1 MVKQLTLL
9 FSFFLATTAISQGNN
24 PYFSVTPAKFNAED
38 AEIGVYKN
46 AGNNALILVSSKE
59 WGIVKRVNGNDQHF
73 FNYFTVDSKSN
84 KVGKFQRKSNSK
96 FNEGPLSFTPDGKRV
111 FFTRNS
117 KEVNKNSISRKRELM
132 LYTAKVSATGK
143 WSNITPCNINNK
155 AYSVGHPAVSK
166 DGDYLVFASEAPG
179 GQGGTDLYVAPLD
192 ANGTIGEPTNLGPKV
207 NTTGNEFFPWFSPEG
222 QLFFS
227 SNGLKGLGGYDL
239 FVTEL
244 KNGKDVFN
252 PMNLE
257 APINSL
263 SDDIAIVYH
272 EDMKGYMSSNR
283 EKNND
288 NIYSFTQLRPI
299 VFKVIM
305 SGTVT
310 DLNTNDTLREATL
323 NIKNQSGEI
332 VATLTTDAK
341 GGYNV
346 NLEPDQTYSVEVQ
359 KENHK
364 NEQFNLNTDF
374 NTPKVK
380 QNVALE
386 NRPNVTYTGIVTDTK
401 TKNALQGVKVTLKDL
416 NSGKEI
422 LITNSDVNGSFTK
435 AFQDLKYGETQ
446 KFEIKL
452 EKKDYATKLI
462 DFSYSPT
469 KTGSVSINDLIDLSI
484 GKVEVGVDLS
494 KLMQLGDIYFD
505 YGKFDIR
512 EDAAIQLDKIVSIM
526 NEYPSMIIELGSHTD
541 CRGAK
546 DANKKLS
553 DNRAK
558 ASADYIRS
566 RITTPTRISGIGYGE
581 AKLKVNCPCE
591 GKVVSPCP
599 EEEHAKNRRTEFI
612 VKKVK

>member
-9 FSFFLATTAISQGNN
+9 FSFFLTTIAFSQGNN
-24 PYFSVTPAKFNAED
+24 PYFAVNPAKFNADD

-73 FNYFTVDSKSN
+73 FNYFTVDAKTN

-96 FNEGPLSFTPDGKRV
+96 FNEGPLCFTPDGKRV

-117 KEVNKNSISRKRELM
+117 KMKNAATQKRELM
-132 LYTAKVSATGK
+132 LFTAEVSAKGK
-143 WSNITPCNINNK
+143 WSNITPCSINNK

-166 DGDYLVFASEAPG
+166 DGDYIVFASEAPG
-179 GQGGTDLYVAPLD
+179 GQGGTDLYVATLD
-192 ANGTIGEPTNLGPKV
+192 ANGTIGEPINLGPKV

-305 SGTVT
+305 TGTVT

-323 NIKNQSGEI
+323 NIKNEKGDI
-332 VATLTTDAK
+332 VATLVTDAK

-346 NLEPDQTYSVEVQ
+346 NLEPDQTYTVEVQ

-386 NRPNVTYTGIVTDTK
+386 NRPNVTYNGIVTDTK
-401 TKNALQGVKVTLKDL
+401 TKNALEGVKVTIKDL
-416 NSGKEI
+416 SSGKEI

-435 AFQDLKYGETQ
+435 AFQDLKYGATQ

-462 DFSYSPT
+462 DFSYTPT
-469 KTGSVSINDLIDLSI
+469 QTGSVSINDLIDLSI

-505 YGKFDIR
+505 YGKFEIR
-512 EDAAIQLDKIVSIM
+512 EDAAVQLDKIVSIM

-558 ASADYIRS
+558 ASADYIRT

>member
-1 MVKQLTLL
+1 MVKKLTLL
-9 FSFFLATTAISQGNN
+9 FSLSFVALAFSQGNN
-24 PYFSVTPAKFNAED
+24 PYFSLTPSKFNTAD
-38 AEIGVYKN
+38 AEIGLYKN

-73 FNYFTVDSKSN
+73 FNYFTVDAKSN

-117 KEVNKNSISRKRELM
+117 KKKNAATQKRELM
-132 LYTAKVSATGK
+132 LFTAEVSANGK
-143 WSNITPCNINNK
+143 WSNISPCNINNK

-166 DGDYLVFASEAPG
+166 DGDYIVFASEAPG
-179 GQGGTDLYVAPLD
+179 GQGGTDLYVASLD
-192 ANGTIGEPTNLGPKV
+192 ASGTIGEPLNLGTKV

-222 QLFFS
+222 QLFFA
-227 SNGLKGLGGYDL
+227 SNGLKGQGGYDL

-244 KNGKDVFN
+244 RNGKDVYN

-257 APINSL
+257 EPINSS

-272 EDMKGYMSSNR
+272 EDMKGYVSSNR

-288 NIYSFTQLRPI
+288 NMFSFTQLRPI

-305 SGTVT
+305 TGTVT

-323 NIKNQSGEI
+323 NIKNKSGDI
-332 VATLTTDAK
+332 VATLVTDAK

-346 NLEPDQTYSVEVQ
+346 NLEPDQTYTVEVQ

-386 NRPNVTYTGIVTDTK
+386 NRPNVTYIGIVTDTK
-401 TKNALQGVKVTLKDL
+401 TNNKLQGVKVTVKDL
-416 NSGKEI
+416 SSGKEI

-435 AFQDLKYGETQ
+435 AFQDLKYGKEQ
-446 KFEIKL
+446 RFEIKL

-462 DFSYSPT
+462 DFNYTPT
-469 KTGSVSINDLIDLSI
+469 QTGSVNIHELIDLSI

-512 EDAAIQLDKIVSIM
+512 QDAAVQLDKIVSIM

-558 ASADYIRS
+558 SSADYIRS
-566 RITTPTRISGIGYGE
+566 RITTPTRISGVGYGE
-581 AKLKVNCPCE
+581 AKLKVDCPCE
-591 GKVVSPCP
+591 GKVVSTCP

>member
-9 FSFFLATTAISQGNN
+9 FSFFLTTIAFSQGNN
-24 PYFSVTPAKFNAED
+24 PYFAVNPAKFNADD

-73 FNYFTVDSKSN
+73 FNYFTVDAKTN

-96 FNEGPLSFTPDGKRV
+96 FNEGPLCFTPDGKRV

-117 KEVNKNSISRKRELM
+117 KMKNAATQKRELM
-132 LYTAKVSATGK
+132 LFTAEVSAKGK
-143 WSNITPCNINNK
+143 WSNITPCSINNK

-166 DGDYLVFASEAPG
+166 DGDYIVFASEAPG
-179 GQGGTDLYVAPLD
+179 GQGGTDLYVATLD
-192 ANGTIGEPTNLGPKV
+192 ANGTIGEPINLGPKV

-305 SGTVT
+305 TGTVT

-323 NIKNQSGEI
+323 NIKNEKGDI
-332 VATLTTDAK
+332 VATLVTDAK

-346 NLEPDQTYSVEVQ
+346 NLEPDQTYTVEVQ

-386 NRPNVTYTGIVTDTK
+386 NRPNVTYNGIITDTK
-401 TKNALQGVKVTLKDL
+401 TKNALEGVKVTIKDL
-416 NSGKEI
+416 SSGKEI

-435 AFQDLKYGETQ
+435 AFQDLKYGATQ

-462 DFSYSPT
+462 DFSYTPT
-469 KTGSVSINDLIDLSI
+469 QTGSVSINDLIDLSI

-505 YGKFDIR
+505 YGKFEIR
-512 EDAAIQLDKIVSIM
+512 EDAAVQLDKIVSIM

>member
-1 MVKQLTLL
+1 MVKQVTLL
-9 FSFFLATTAISQGNN
+9 FSFFLASIAFSQGNN
-24 PYFSVTPAKFNAED
+24 PYFALTPAKFNADD

-73 FNYFTVDSKSN
+73 FNYFTVDAKSN
-84 KVGKFQRKSNSK
+84 KVSKFQRKSNSK
-96 FNEGPLSFTPDGKRV
+96 FNEGPLCFTPDGKRV

-117 KEVNKNSISRKRELM
+117 KKKNAATQKRELM
-132 LYTAKVSATGK
+132 LFTAEVSSKGK
-143 WSNITPCNINNK
+143 WSNITPCNINSK
-155 AYSVGHPAVSK
+155 LYSVGHPAVSK
-166 DGDYLVFASEAPG
+166 DGDYIVFASEAPG
-179 GQGGTDLYVAPLD
+179 GQGGTDLYVASLD
-192 ANGTIGEPTNLGPKV
+192 ANGTVGEPINLGPKV

-305 SGTVT
+305 TGTVT

-323 NIKNQSGEI
+323 NIKNKSGEI
-332 VATLTTDAK
+332 VATLVTDAK

-346 NLEPDQTYSVEVQ
+346 NLEPDQTYTVEVQ

-386 NRPNVTYTGIVTDTK
+386 NRPNVTYIGIVTDTK
-401 TKNALQGVKVTLKDL
+401 TNNKLQGVKVTVKDL
-416 NSGKEI
+416 SSGKEI

-435 AFQDLKYGETQ
+435 AFEDLKYGKEQ
-446 KFEIKL
+446 RFEIKL

-462 DFSYSPT
+462 DFNYTPT
-469 KTGSVSINDLIDLSI
+469 KTGSVNIHELIDLSI

-512 EDAAIQLDKIVSIM
+512 QDAAVQLDKIISIM
-526 NEYPSMIIELGSHTD
+526 NEYPNMIIELGSHTD

-581 AKLKVNCPCE
+581 AKLKVDCPCE

>member
-9 FSFFLATTAISQGNN
+9 FSCFLTTIAISQGSN
-24 PYFSVTPAKFNAED
+24 PYFDVTPAKFNSDD

-46 AGNNALILVSSKE
+46 PGNNTLILVSSKE
-59 WGIVKRVNGNDQHF
+59 WGIVKRVNKDEQHF
-73 FNYFTVDSKSN
+73 FNYFTVDVKSN
-84 KVGKFQRKSNSK
+84 KVSKFQWKSNSK

-117 KEVNKNSISRKRELM
+117 KKKNPISNKRELM
-132 LYTAKVSATGK
+132 LYTAEVNSKGK
-143 WSNITPCNINNK
+143 WTNIIPCNVNNK
-155 AYSVGHPAVSK
+155 AYSVGHPAISK
-166 DGDYLVFASEAPG
+166 EGDYIVFASEAPG
-179 GQGGTDLYVAPLD
+179 GQGGTDLWVAPLD
-192 ANGTIGEPTNLGPKV
+192 VNGTIGEPYNLGPKV
-207 NTTGNEFFPWFSPEG
+207 NTSGNEFFPWFSPEG

-227 SNGLKGLGGYDL
+227 SNGLKGMGGYDL
-239 FVTEL
+239 FVTEM
-244 KNGKDVFN
+244 KNGKDVFS

-257 APINSL
+257 LPINSS

-272 EDMKGYMSSNR
+272 QDMKGYVSSNR

-288 NIYSFTQLRPI
+288 NIYNFTQLRPI

-332 VATLTTDAK
+332 VATLITDEK

-346 NLEPDQTYSVEVQ
+346 NLEPDQSYTVEVQ
-359 KENHK
+359 KVDHK

-386 NRPNVTYTGIVTDTK
+386 NRPNITYIGVITDSK
-401 TKNALQGVKVTLKDL
+401 TKNTLQGVKVTLKDL
-416 NSGKEI
+416 KSGKEI

-435 AFQDLKYGETQ
+435 AFQDLKYGESQ

-452 EKKDYATKLI
+452 EKKDYATKII

-469 KTGSVSINDLIDLSI
+469 QTGTVNIHDLIDLSI

-494 KLMQLGDIYFD
+494 KLMLLGDIYFD

-526 NEYPSMIIELGSHTD
+526 TEYPNMIIELGSHTD
-541 CRGAK
+541 CRGTK

-558 ASADYIRS
+558 ASAEYIRT
-566 RITTPTRISGIGYGE
+566 RIPNPNRISGIGFGE
-581 AKLKVNCPCE
+581 SKLKINCPCE
-591 GKVVSPCP
+591 GTVVSNCP

>member
-1 MVKQLTLL
+1 MVKKLTLL
-9 FSFFLATTAISQGNN
+9 FSLSFVALAFSQGNN
-24 PYFSVTPAKFNAED
+24 PYFSLTPSKFNTAD
-38 AEIGVYKN
+38 AEIGLYKN

-73 FNYFTVDSKSN
+73 FNYFTVDAKSN

-117 KEVNKNSISRKRELM
+117 KKKNAATQKRELM
-132 LYTAKVSATGK
+132 LFTAEVSSKGK
-143 WSNITPCNINNK
+143 WSNISPCKINNPS
-155 AYSVGHPAVSK
+155 YSIGHPAVSK
-166 DGDYLVFASEAPG
+166 DGDYIVFASEAPG
-179 GQGGTDLYVAPLD
+179 GQGGTDLYVASLD
-192 ANGTIGEPTNLGPKV
+192 ASGAIGEPLNLGTKV

-222 QLFFS
+222 QLFFA
-227 SNGLKGLGGYDL
+227 SNGLKGQGGYDL

-244 KNGKDVFN
+244 RNGKDVYN

-257 APINSL
+257 EPINSA

-272 EDMKGYMSSNR
+272 EDMKGYVSSNR

-288 NIYSFTQLRPI
+288 NMFSFTQLRPI

-305 SGTVT
+305 TGTVT

-323 NIKNQSGEI
+323 NIKNKSGDI
-332 VATLTTDAK
+332 VATLVTDAK

-346 NLEPDQTYSVEVQ
+346 NLEPDQTYTVEVQ

-386 NRPNVTYTGIVTDTK
+386 NRPNVTYIGIVTDTK
-401 TKNALQGVKVTLKDL
+401 TNNKLQGVKVTVKDL
-416 NSGKEI
+416 SSGKEI

-435 AFQDLKYGETQ
+435 AFEDLKYGKEQ
-446 KFEIKL
+446 RFEIKL

-462 DFSYSPT
+462 DFNYTPT
-469 KTGSVSINDLIDLSI
+469 KTGSVNIHELIDLSI

-512 EDAAIQLDKIVSIM
+512 QDAAVQLDKIVSIM

-581 AKLKVNCPCE
+581 AKLKVDCPCE
-591 GKVVSPCP
+591 GKVVSTCP

>member
-1 MVKQLTLL
+1 MVKQLTLI
-9 FSFFLATTAISQGNN
+9 FSFFLTTIAFSQGNN
-24 PYFSVTPAKFNAED
+24 PYFAVNPAKFNADD

-46 AGNNALILVSSKE
+46 PGNNALILVSSKE

-73 FNYFTVDSKSN
+73 FNYFTVDAKSN

-96 FNEGPLSFTPDGKRV
+96 FNEGPLCFTPDGKRV

-117 KEVNKNSISRKRELM
+117 KKKNLATKKRELM
-132 LYTAKVSATGK
+132 LFTAEVSTKGK

-155 AYSVGHPAVSK
+155 MYSVGHPAISK
-166 DGDYLVFASEAPG
+166 EGDYIVFASEAPG
-179 GQGGTDLYVAPLD
+179 GQGGTDLYVATLD
-192 ANGTIGEPTNLGPKV
+192 ANGTIGEPINLGAKV

-257 APINSL
+257 TPINSAA
-263 SDDIAIVYH
+263 DDIAIVYH
-272 EDMKGYMSSNR
+272 EDVKGYMSSNR

-288 NIYSFTQLRPI
+288 NIYSFSQLRPI

-323 NIKNQSGEI
+323 NIKNQKGDI
-332 VATLTTDAK
+332 VATLVTDAK

-346 NLEPDQTYSVEVQ
+346 NLEPDQTYTVEVQ

-386 NRPNVTYTGIVTDTK
+386 NRPNVTYNGIVTDTK
-401 TKNALQGVKVTLKDL
+401 TKNTLQGVKVTIKDL
-416 NSGKEI
+416 SSGKEI

-435 AFQDLKYGETQ
+435 AFQDLKYGATQ

-462 DFSYSPT
+462 DFSYTPT
-469 KTGSVSINDLIDLSI
+469 QTGTVSINDLIDLSI

-505 YGKFDIR
+505 YGKFEIR
-512 EDAAIQLDKIVSIM
+512 EDAAVQLDKIVSIM

>member
-9 FSFFLATTAISQGNN
+9 FSFFLATLSFSQGNN
-24 PYFSVTPAKFNAED
+24 PYFSLTPVKFNADD

-46 AGNNALILVSSKE
+46 AGNNTLILVSSKE
-59 WGIVKRVNGNDQHF
+59 WGIVKRVNGNNQHF
-73 FNYFTVDSKSN
+73 FNYFTVDAKSN
-84 KVGKFQRKSNSK
+84 KVSRFQRKSNSK
-96 FNEGPLSFTPDGKRV
+96 FNEGPLCLTPDGKRV

-117 KEVNKNSISRKRELM
+117 KKTNPVTGKKELM
-132 LYTAKVSATGK
+132 LFTALVSAKGK

-155 AYSVGHPAVSK
+155 SYSVGHPAVSK
-166 DGDYLVFASEAPG
+166 GGDYIVFASEAPG
-179 GQGGTDLYVAPLD
+179 GQGGTDLYVASLD
-192 ANGTIGEPTNLGPKV
+192 ANGTIGEPINLGPKI
-207 NTTGNEFFPWFSPEG
+207 NTSGNEFFPWFSPEG

-283 EKNND
+283 ENNND
-288 NIYSFTQLRPI
+288 NIYSFSQLRPI

-323 NIKNQSGEI
+323 NIKNQKGDI
-332 VATLTTDAK
+332 VATLITDAN

-386 NRPNVTYTGIVTDTK
+386 NRPNVTYNGIVTDTK
-401 TKNALQGVKVTLKDL
+401 TKNTLQGVKVTIKDL
-416 NSGKEI
+416 STGKEI

-435 AFQDLKYGETQ
+435 AFQDLKYGATQ

-462 DFSYSPT
+462 DFSYTPT
-469 KTGSVSINDLIDLSI
+469 QTDTVSINDLIDLSI

-505 YGKFDIR
+505 YGKFEIR
-512 EDAAIQLDKIVSIM
+512 EDAALQLDKIVSIM

-541 CRGAK
+541 CRGTK

-581 AKLKVNCPCE
+581 AKLKINCPCE

>member
-1 MVKQLTLL
+1 MVKQVTLL
-9 FSFFLATTAISQGNN
+9 FSFFLASIAFSQGNN
-24 PYFSVTPAKFNAED
+24 PYFALTPAKFNADD

-73 FNYFTVDSKSN
+73 FNYFTVDAKSN
-84 KVGKFQRKSNSK
+84 KVSKFQRKSNSK
-96 FNEGPLSFTPDGKRV
+96 FNEGPLCFTPDGKRV

-117 KEVNKNSISRKRELM
+117 KKKNSTTQKRELM
-132 LYTAKVSATGK
+132 LFTAEVSTKGK

-166 DGDYLVFASEAPG
+166 DGDYIVFASEAPG
-179 GQGGTDLYVAPLD
+179 GQGGTDLYVASLD
-192 ANGTIGEPTNLGPKV
+192 ANGTVEEPINLGPKV

-252 PMNLE
+252 PMNLD

-305 SGTVT
+305 TGTVT

-323 NIKNQSGEI
+323 NIKNKSGEI
-332 VATLTTDAK
+332 VATLVTDAK

-346 NLEPDQTYSVEVQ
+346 NLEPDQTYTVEVQ

-386 NRPNVTYTGIVTDTK
+386 NRPNVTYLGIVTDTK
-401 TKNALQGVKVTLKDL
+401 TNNKLQGVKVTVKDL
-416 NSGKEI
+416 SSGKEI

-435 AFQDLKYGETQ
+435 AFEDLKYGKEQ
-446 KFEIKL
+446 RFEIKL

-462 DFSYSPT
+462 DFSYTPT
-469 KTGSVSINDLIDLSI
+469 KTGSVNIHELIDLSI

-505 YGKFDIR
+505 YGKFEIR
-512 EDAAIQLDKIVSIM
+512 QDATVQLDKIVSIM
-526 NEYPSMIIELGSHTD
+526 NEYPNMIIELGSHTD

>member
-9 FSFFLATTAISQGNN
+9 FSFFLTTIAFSQGNN
-24 PYFSVTPAKFNAED
+24 PYFSLTSAKFNADD

-73 FNYFTVDSKSN
+73 FNYFSVDAKTN
-84 KVGKFQRKSNSK
+84 KVSKFQRKSNSK
-96 FNEGPLSFTPDGKRV
+96 FNEGPLCFTPDGKRV

-117 KEVNKNSISRKRELM
+117 KKKNLATQKRELM
-132 LYTAKVSATGK
+132 LFTAEVSSKGK
-143 WSNITPCNINNK
+143 WSNITPCNINNIM
-155 AYSVGHPAVSK
+155 YSVGHPAISK
-166 DGDYLVFASEAPG
+166 DGDYIVFASEAPG
-179 GQGGTDLYVAPLD
+179 GQGGTDLYVASLD
-192 ANGTIGEPTNLGPKV
+192 AKGTIGEPINLGPKV
-207 NTTGNEFFPWFSPEG
+207 NTTGNEFFPWFSPDG

-263 SDDIAIVYH
+263 SDDIAIVFH

-288 NIYSFTQLRPI
+288 NIYNFSQLRPI

-323 NIKNQSGEI
+323 NIKNQKGDI
-332 VATLTTDAK
+332 VATLITDAK

-346 NLEPDQTYSVEVQ
+346 NLEPDQSYTVEVQ

-386 NRPNVTYTGIVTDTK
+386 NRPNVTYNGIVTDTK
-401 TKNALQGVKVTLKDL
+401 TKNVLEGVKVTLKDL
-416 NSGKEI
+416 SSGKEI

-435 AFQDLKYGETQ
+435 AFQDLKYGATQ

-462 DFSYSPT
+462 DFSYTPT
-469 KTGSVSINDLIDLSI
+469 QTGTVSINDLIDLSI

-512 EDAAIQLDKIVSIM
+512 EDAAVQLDKIVSIM

>member
-9 FSFFLATTAISQGNN
+9 FSFFLTTIAFSQGNN
-24 PYFSVTPAKFNAED
+24 PYFAVNPAKFNADD

-73 FNYFTVDSKSN
+73 FNYFTVDAKSN

-96 FNEGPLSFTPDGKRV
+96 FNEGPLCFTPDGKRV

-117 KEVNKNSISRKRELM
+117 KKKNLATQKRELM
-132 LYTAKVSATGK
+132 LFTAEVSTNGK

-155 AYSVGHPAVSK
+155 MYSVGHPAVSK
-166 DGDYLVFASEAPG
+166 EGDYMVFASEAPG
-179 GQGGTDLYVAPLD
+179 GQGGTDLYVATLD
-192 ANGTIGEPTNLGPKV
+192 ANGTIGDPINLGPKV
-207 NTTGNEFFPWFSPEG
+207 NTSGNEFFPWFSPEG

-257 APINSL
+257 APINSAA
-263 SDDIAIVYH
+263 DDIAIVYH

-288 NIYSFTQLRPI
+288 NIYSFSQLRPI

-323 NIKNQSGEI
+323 NIKNQKGDI
-332 VATLTTDAK
+332 VATLVTDAK

-346 NLEPDQTYSVEVQ
+346 NLEPDQTYTVEVQ

-386 NRPNVTYTGIVTDTK
+386 NRPNVTYNGIVTDTK
-401 TKNALQGVKVTLKDL
+401 TKNTLQGVKVTIKDL
-416 NSGKEI
+416 SSGKEI

-435 AFQDLKYGETQ
+435 AFQDLKYGATQ

-462 DFSYSPT
+462 DFSYTPT
-469 KTGSVSINDLIDLSI
+469 QTGTVSINDLIDLSI

-505 YGKFDIR
+505 YGKFEIR
-512 EDAAIQLDKIVSIM
+512 EDAALQLDKIVSIM

>member
-1 MVKQLTLL
+1 MVKQLTLFCSL
-9 FSFFLATTAISQGNN
+9 SLAAFAFSQENS
-24 PYFSVTPAKFNAED
+24 PYFSLTPAAFNSEN

-46 AGNNALILVSSKE
+46 AGNNALILVTSKE
-59 WGIVKRVNGNDQHF
+59 WGIVKRVNGNEQHF
-73 FNYFTVDSKSN
+73 FNYFTVDAKSN
-84 KVGKFQRKSNSK
+84 KIGKFQRTSNSK

-117 KEVNKNSISRKRELM
+117 KKKSATTQKRELM
-132 LYTAKVSATGK
+132 LFTAAVSPEGK
-143 WSNITPCNINNK
+143 WSKVTPCNINNP
-155 AYSVGHPAVSK
+155 AYSVGHPTVSK
-166 DGDYLVFASEAPG
+166 DGEFIVFASEAPG
-179 GQGGTDLYVAPLD
+179 GQGGTDLYVAALD
-192 ANGTIGEPTNLGPKV
+192 AKGNIGEPLNLGPKV
-207 NTTGNEFFPWFSPEG
+207 NTSGNEFFPWFSPEG
-222 QLFFS
+222 QLFFA
-227 SNGLKGLGGYDL
+227 SNGLKGMGGYDL

-252 PMNLE
+252 PINLE
-257 APINSL
+257 APINSA

-272 EDMKGYMSSNR
+272 EDMKGFVSSNR

-288 NIYSFTQLRPI
+288 NMYNFTQLRPI

-305 SGTVT
+305 SGIVT
-310 DLNTNDTLREATL
+310 DLNTNDTLRQATL

-332 VATLTTDAK
+332 VATLTTDEK

-346 NLEPDQTYSVEVQ
+346 NLEPDQTYTVEVQ

-401 TKNALQGVKVTLKDL
+401 TKNTLQGVKVTLKDL
-416 NSGKEI
+416 SSGKEI

-435 AFQDLKYGETQ
+435 AFQDLKYGQTQ

-462 DFSYSPT
+462 DFSYAPT
-469 KTGSVSINDLIDLSI
+469 ITGSVSINDLIDLSI

-505 YGKFDIR
+505 YGKYEIR

-526 NEYPSMIIELGSHTD
+526 NEYPNMIIELGSHTD

-558 ASADYIRS
+558 ASADYIRT

>member
-1 MVKQLTLL
+1 MVKQLTLI
-9 FSFFLATTAISQGNN
+9 FSFFLATFAFSQGNN
-24 PYFSVTPAKFNAED
+24 PYFAVSPAKFNADD

-96 FNEGPLSFTPDGKRV
+96 FNEGPLCFTPDGKRV

-117 KEVNKNSISRKRELM
+117 KKKNLATQKRELM
-132 LYTAKVSATGK
+132 LFTAEVSSKGK
-143 WSNITPCNINNK
+143 WSNITPCNINNIM
-155 AYSVGHPAVSK
+155 YSVGHPAVSK
-166 DGDYLVFASEAPG
+166 DGDYMVFASEAPG
-179 GQGGTDLYVAPLD
+179 GQGGTDLYVASLD
-192 ANGTIGEPTNLGPKV
+192 AKGTIGEPINLGPKV

-305 SGTVT
+305 TGTVT

-323 NIKNQSGEI
+323 NIKNEKGDI
-332 VATLTTDAK
+332 VATLVTDAK

-346 NLEPDQTYSVEVQ
+346 NLEPDQTYTVEVQ

-386 NRPNVTYTGIVTDTK
+386 NRPNVTYNGIVTDTK
-401 TKNALQGVKVTLKDL
+401 TKNALEGVKVTIKDL
-416 NSGKEI
+416 SSGKEI

-435 AFQDLKYGETQ
+435 AFQDLKYGATQ

-462 DFSYSPT
+462 DFSYTPT
-469 KTGSVSINDLIDLSI
+469 QTGSVSINDLIDLSI

-505 YGKFDIR
+505 YGKFEIR
-512 EDAAIQLDKIVSIM
+512 EDAAVQLDKIVSIM

>member
-9 FSFFLATTAISQGNN
+9 FSFFLATIAFSQGNN
-24 PYFSVTPAKFNAED
+24 PYFDLTPAKFNADD

-59 WGIVKRVNGNDQHF
+59 WGMVKRVNGNDQHF
-73 FNYFTVDSKSN
+73 FNYFTVDAKSN

-96 FNEGPLSFTPDGKRV
+96 FNEGPLCFTPDGKRV

-117 KEVNKNSISRKRELM
+117 KKKNSVTQKRELM
-132 LYTAKVSATGK
+132 LFTAEVNAKGK
-143 WSNITPCNINNK
+143 WSNITPSNINNK
-155 AYSVGHPAVSK
+155 AYSVGHPTISK
-166 DGDYLVFASEAPG
+166 DGEYIVFASEAPG
-179 GQGGTDLYVAPLD
+179 GQGGTDLYVAALD
-192 ANGTIGEPTNLGPKV
+192 ANGSIGEPINLGPKV
-207 NTTGNEFFPWFSPEG
+207 NTSGNEFFPWFSPEG

-227 SNGLKGLGGYDL
+227 SNGLKGMGGYDL

-244 KNGKDVFN
+244 KNGKDVFS

-272 EDMKGYMSSNR
+272 EDMKGYVSSNR

-288 NIYSFTQLRPI
+288 NMYNFTQLRPI

-305 SGTVT
+305 TGTVT

-323 NIKNQSGEI
+323 NIKNEKGDI
-332 VATLTTDAK
+332 VATLITDAK

-346 NLEPDQTYSVEVQ
+346 NLEPDQSYTVEVQ

-386 NRPNVTYTGIVTDTK
+386 NRPNVTYNGIVTDTK
-401 TKNALQGVKVTLKDL
+401 TKNTLQGVKVTIKDL
-416 NSGKEI
+416 SSGKEI
-422 LITNSDVNGSFTK
+422 LITNSDVTGSFTK
-435 AFQDLKYGETQ
+435 AFQDLKYGATQ

-462 DFSYSPT
+462 DFSYTPMQ
-469 KTGSVSINDLIDLSI
+469 TGTIRINDLIDLSI

-505 YGKFDIR
+505 YGKFEIR
-512 EDAAIQLDKIVSIM
+512 EDAALQLEKIVSIM

-553 DNRAK
+553 DNRAN
-558 ASADYIRS
+558 ASADYIRT

>member
-9 FSFFLATTAISQGNN
+9 FSFFLTTIAFSQGNN
-24 PYFSVTPAKFNAED
+24 PYFAITPAKFNADD

-46 AGNNALILVSSKE
+46 AGNNSLILVSSKE

-73 FNYFTVDSKSN
+73 FNYFTVDAKTN

-96 FNEGPLSFTPDGKRV
+96 FNEGPLCFTPDGKRV

-117 KEVNKNSISRKRELM
+117 KKKNLATQKRELM
-132 LYTAKVSATGK
+132 LFTAEVSSKGK
-143 WSNITPCNINNK
+143 WSNITPCNINNIM
-155 AYSVGHPAVSK
+155 YSVGHPAVSK
-166 DGDYLVFASEAPG
+166 DGDYIVFASEAPG
-179 GQGGTDLYVAPLD
+179 GQGGTDLYVASLD
-192 ANGTIGEPTNLGPKV
+192 AKGTIGDPINLGPKV

-272 EDMKGYMSSNR
+272 EDMKGFMSSNR

-288 NIYSFTQLRPI
+288 NIYSFSQLRPI

-310 DLNTNDTLREATL
+310 DLNTNDTLRDATL
-323 NIKNQSGEI
+323 NIKNQKGDI
-332 VATLTTDAK
+332 VATLVTDAK

-346 NLEPDQTYSVEVQ
+346 NLEPDQTYTVEVQ

-386 NRPNVTYTGIVTDTK
+386 NRPNVTYNGIVTDTK
-401 TKNALQGVKVTLKDL
+401 TKNVLEGVKVTLKDL
-416 NSGKEI
+416 SSGKEI
-422 LITNSDVNGSFTK
+422 LITNSDVNGGFTK
-435 AFQDLKYGETQ
+435 AFQDLKYGATQ

-462 DFSYSPT
+462 DFSYTPT
-469 KTGSVSINDLIDLSI
+469 QTGTVSINDLIDLSI

-512 EDAAIQLDKIVSIM
+512 EDAAVQLDKIVSIM

>member
-73 FNYFTVDSKSN
+73 FNYFTVDDKSN

-117 KEVNKNSISRKRELM
+117 KKKNAASQKRELM
-132 LYTAKVSATGK
+132 LFTAEVSAKGK

-192 ANGTIGEPTNLGPKV
+192 ANGTIGEPLNLGPKV

-346 NLEPDQTYSVEVQ
+346 NLEPDQTYTVEVQ

-401 TKNALQGVKVTLKDL
+401 TKNTLQGVKVTLKDL

-422 LITNSDVNGSFTK
+422 LITNSDVNGNFTK

-581 AKLKVNCPCE
+581 AKLKVDCPCE
-591 GKVVSPCP
+591 GKVVSTCP

>member
-1 MVKQLTLL
+1 MVKQLTLI
-9 FSFFLATTAISQGNN
+9 FSFFLATFAFSQGNN
-24 PYFSVTPAKFNAED
+24 PYFAITPAKFNADD

-46 AGNNALILVSSKE
+46 AGNNSLLLVSSKE

-73 FNYFTVDSKSN
+73 FNYFTVDAKTN

-96 FNEGPLSFTPDGKRV
+96 FNEGPFCFTPDGKRV

-117 KEVNKNSISRKRELM
+117 KKKNLATQKRELM
-132 LYTAKVSATGK
+132 LFTAEVSSKGK
-143 WSNITPCNINNK
+143 WSNITPCNINNIM
-155 AYSVGHPAVSK
+155 YSVGHPAVSK
-166 DGDYLVFASEAPG
+166 DGDYIVFASEAPG
-179 GQGGTDLYVAPLD
+179 GQGGTDLYVASLD
-192 ANGTIGEPTNLGPKV
+192 ANGTIGEPINLGPKV

-305 SGTVT
+305 TGTVT

-323 NIKNQSGEI
+323 NIKNEKGDI
-332 VATLTTDAK
+332 VATLVTDAK

-346 NLEPDQTYSVEVQ
+346 NLEPDQTYTVEVQ

-386 NRPNVTYTGIVTDTK
+386 NRPNVTYNGIITDTK
-401 TKNALQGVKVTLKDL
+401 TKNSLEGVKVTIKDL
-416 NSGKEI
+416 SSGKEI

-435 AFQDLKYGETQ
+435 AFQDLKYGATQ

-462 DFSYSPT
+462 DFSYTPT
-469 KTGSVSINDLIDLSI
+469 QTGSVSINDLIDLSI

-505 YGKFDIR
+505 YGKFEIR
-512 EDAAIQLDKIVSIM
+512 EDAAVQLDKIVSIM

-581 AKLKVNCPCE
+581 AKLKVDCPCE

>member
-1 MVKQLTLL
+1 MVKQLTLI
-9 FSFFLATTAISQGNN
+9 FSFFLATFAFSQGNN
-24 PYFSVTPAKFNAED
+24 PYFAVSPAKFNADD

-73 FNYFTVDSKSN
+73 FNYFTVDAKTN

-96 FNEGPLSFTPDGKRV
+96 FNEGPLCFTPDGKRV

-117 KEVNKNSISRKRELM
+117 KKKNLATQKRELM
-132 LYTAKVSATGK
+132 LFTAEVSSKGK
-143 WSNITPCNINNK
+143 WSNITPCNINNIM
-155 AYSVGHPAVSK
+155 YSVGHPAVSK
-166 DGDYLVFASEAPG
+166 DGDYIVFASEAPG
-179 GQGGTDLYVAPLD
+179 GQGGTDLYVASLD
-192 ANGTIGEPTNLGPKV
+192 ANGSIGEPLNLGAKV

-305 SGTVT
+305 TGTVT

-323 NIKNQSGEI
+323 NIKNEKGDI
-332 VATLTTDAK
+332 VATLVTDAK

-346 NLEPDQTYSVEVQ
+346 NLEPDQTYTVEVQ

-386 NRPNVTYTGIVTDTK
+386 NRPNVTYNGIVTDTK
-401 TKNALQGVKVTLKDL
+401 TKNALEGVKVTIKDL
-416 NSGKEI
+416 SSGKEI

-435 AFQDLKYGETQ
+435 AFQDLKYGATQ

-462 DFSYSPT
+462 DFSYTPT
-469 KTGSVSINDLIDLSI
+469 QTGSVSINDLIDLSI

-505 YGKFDIR
+505 YGKFEIR
-512 EDAAIQLDKIVSIM
+512 EDAAVQLDKIVSIM

-558 ASADYIRS
+558 ASADYIKS

-581 AKLKVNCPCE
+581 AKLKVDCPCE

>member
-1 MVKQLTLL
+1 MVKQLTLI
-9 FSFFLATTAISQGNN
+9 FSFFLATFAFSQGNN
-24 PYFSVTPAKFNAED
+24 PYFAVNPAKFNADD

-73 FNYFTVDSKSN
+73 FNYFTVDAKSN

-96 FNEGPLSFTPDGKRV
+96 FNEGPLCFTPDGKRV

-117 KEVNKNSISRKRELM
+117 KKKNLATKKRELM
-132 LYTAKVSATGK
+132 LFTAEVSTKGK

-155 AYSVGHPAVSK
+155 MYSVGHPAISK
-166 DGDYLVFASEAPG
+166 EGDYIVFASEAPG
-179 GQGGTDLYVAPLD
+179 GQGGTDLYVATLD
-192 ANGTIGEPTNLGPKV
+192 ANGTIGEPINLGAKV

-257 APINSL
+257 APINSAA
-263 SDDIAIVYH
+263 DDIAIVYH

-288 NIYSFTQLRPI
+288 NIYSFSQLRPI

-323 NIKNQSGEI
+323 NIKNQKGDI
-332 VATLTTDAK
+332 VATLVTDAK

-346 NLEPDQTYSVEVQ
+346 NLEPDQTYTVEVQ

-386 NRPNVTYTGIVTDTK
+386 NRPNVTYNGIVTDTK
-401 TKNALQGVKVTLKDL
+401 TKNTLQGVKVTIKDL
-416 NSGKEI
+416 SSGKEI

-435 AFQDLKYGETQ
+435 AFQDLKYGATQ

-462 DFSYSPT
+462 DFSYTPT
-469 KTGSVSINDLIDLSI
+469 QTGTVSINDLIDLSI

-505 YGKFDIR
+505 YGKFEIR
-512 EDAAIQLDKIVSIM
+512 EDAAVQLDKIVSIM

>member
-9 FSFFLATTAISQGNN
+9 FSFFLTTIAFSQGNN
-24 PYFSVTPAKFNAED
+24 PYFAVNPAKFNADD

-46 AGNNALILVSSKE
+46 AGNNALILISSKE

-73 FNYFTVDSKSN
+73 FNYFTVDAKSN

-96 FNEGPLSFTPDGKRV
+96 FNEGPLCFTPDGKRV

-117 KEVNKNSISRKRELM
+117 KKKNLATQKRELM
-132 LYTAKVSATGK
+132 LFTAEVSTKGK

-155 AYSVGHPAVSK
+155 MYSVGHPAISK
-166 DGDYLVFASEAPG
+166 EGDYIVFASEAPG
-179 GQGGTDLYVAPLD
+179 GQGGTDLYVATFD
-192 ANGTIGEPTNLGPKV
+192 ANGTIGEPINLGPKV
-207 NTTGNEFFPWFSPEG
+207 NTSGNEFFPWFSPEG

-257 APINSL
+257 APINSAA
-263 SDDIAIVYH
+263 DDIAIVYH

-288 NIYSFTQLRPI
+288 NIYSFSQLRPI

-323 NIKNQSGEI
+323 NIKNQKGDI
-332 VATLTTDAK
+332 VATLVTDAK

-346 NLEPDQTYSVEVQ
+346 NLEPDQTYTVEVQ

-386 NRPNVTYTGIVTDTK
+386 NRPNVTYNGIVTDTK
-401 TKNALQGVKVTLKDL
+401 TKNTLQGVKVTLKDL

-435 AFQDLKYGETQ
+435 AFQDLKYGATQ

-462 DFSYSPT
+462 DFSYTPT
-469 KTGSVSINDLIDLSI
+469 QTGTVSINDLIDLSI

-505 YGKFDIR
+505 YGKYEIR
-512 EDAAIQLDKIVSIM
+512 EDAAVQLDKIVSIM

>member
-9 FSFFLATTAISQGNN
+9 FSFFLTTIAFSQGNN
-24 PYFSVTPAKFNAED
+24 PYFAVSPAKFNADD

-73 FNYFTVDSKSN
+73 LNYFTVDSKSN

-96 FNEGPLSFTPDGKRV
+96 FNEGPLCFTPDGKRV

-117 KEVNKNSISRKRELM
+117 KKKNLATQKRELM
-132 LYTAKVSATGK
+132 LFTAEVSSKGK
-143 WSNITPCNINNK
+143 WSNITPCNINNIM
-155 AYSVGHPAVSK
+155 YSVGHPAVSK
-166 DGDYLVFASEAPG
+166 DGDYMVFASEAPG
-179 GQGGTDLYVAPLD
+179 GQGGTDLYVASLD
-192 ANGTIGEPTNLGPKV
+192 ANGTIGEPINLGPKV

-305 SGTVT
+305 TGTVT

-323 NIKNQSGEI
+323 NIKNEKGDI
-332 VATLTTDAK
+332 VATLVTDAK

-346 NLEPDQTYSVEVQ
+346 NLVPDQTYTVEVQ

-386 NRPNVTYTGIVTDTK
+386 NRPNVTYNGIVTDTK
-401 TKNALQGVKVTLKDL
+401 TKNALEGVKVTIKDL
-416 NSGKEI
+416 SSGKEI

-435 AFQDLKYGETQ
+435 AFQDLKYGATQ

-462 DFSYSPT
+462 DFSYTPT
-469 KTGSVSINDLIDLSI
+469 QTGSVSINDLIDLSI

-505 YGKFDIR
+505 YGKFEIR
-512 EDAAIQLDKIVSIM
+512 EDAAVQLDKIVSIM

>member
-1 MVKQLTLL
+1 MVKQVTLL
-9 FSFFLATTAISQGNN
+9 FSFFLASIAFSQGNN
-24 PYFSVTPAKFNAED
+24 PYFAVNPAKFNADD

-46 AGNNALILVSSKE
+46 SGNNALILVSSKE

-73 FNYFTVDSKSN
+73 FNYFTVDAKSN
-84 KVGKFQRKSNSK
+84 KVSKFQRKSNSK
-96 FNEGPLSFTPDGKRV
+96 FNEGPLCFTPDGKRV

-117 KEVNKNSISRKRELM
+117 KKKNAATQKRELM
-132 LYTAKVSATGK
+132 LFTAEVSSKGK

-155 AYSVGHPAVSK
+155 AYSVGHPAISK
-166 DGDYLVFASEAPG
+166 DGDYIVFASEAPG
-179 GQGGTDLYVAPLD
+179 GQGGTDLYVATLD
-192 ANGTIGEPTNLGPKV
+192 ANGSIGEPLNLGTKV

-227 SNGLKGLGGYDL
+227 SNGLKGSGGYDL

-244 KNGKDVFN
+244 KNGKDVYN

-257 APINSL
+257 EPINSA

-272 EDMKGYMSSNR
+272 EDMKGYLSSNR

-288 NIYSFTQLRPI
+288 NIYNFTQLRPI

-305 SGTVT
+305 TGTVT

-323 NIKNQSGEI
+323 NIKNKSGEI
-332 VATLTTDAK
+332 VATLVTDAK

-346 NLEPDQTYSVEVQ
+346 NLEPDQTYTVEVQ

-386 NRPNVTYTGIVTDTK
+386 NRPNVTYIGIVTDTK
-401 TKNALQGVKVTLKDL
+401 TNNKLQGVKVTVKDL
-416 NSGKEI
+416 SSGKEI

-435 AFQDLKYGETQ
+435 AFEDLKYGKEQ
-446 KFEIKL
+446 RFEIKL

-462 DFSYSPT
+462 DFNYTPT
-469 KTGSVSINDLIDLSI
+469 KTGSVNIHELIDLSI

-505 YGKFDIR
+505 YGKFEIR
-512 EDAAIQLDKIVSIM
+512 QDAAVQLDKIVSIM
-526 NEYPSMIIELGSHTD
+526 NEYPNMIIELGSHTD

-581 AKLKVNCPCE
+581 AKLKVDCPCE

>member
-1 MVKQLTLL
+1 MVKQVTLL
-9 FSFFLATTAISQGNN
+9 FSFFLASIAFSQGNN
-24 PYFSVTPAKFNAED
+24 PYFALTPAKFNADD

-73 FNYFTVDSKSN
+73 FNYFTVDAKSN
-84 KVGKFQRKSNSK
+84 KVSKFQRKSNSK
-96 FNEGPLSFTPDGKRV
+96 FNEGPLCFTPDGKRV

-117 KEVNKNSISRKRELM
+117 KKKNAATQKRELM
-132 LYTAKVSATGK
+132 LFTAEVSSKGK

-155 AYSVGHPAVSK
+155 LYSVGHPAVSK
-166 DGDYLVFASEAPG
+166 DGDYIVFASEAPG
-179 GQGGTDLYVAPLD
+179 GQGGTDLYVASLD
-192 ANGTIGEPTNLGPKV
+192 ANGTVGEPINLGPKV

-252 PMNLE
+252 PMNLD

-305 SGTVT
+305 TGTVT

-323 NIKNQSGEI
+323 NIKNKSGEI
-332 VATLTTDAK
+332 VATLVTDAK

-346 NLEPDQTYSVEVQ
+346 NLEPDQTYTVEVQ

-386 NRPNVTYTGIVTDTK
+386 NRPNVTYLGIVTDTK
-401 TKNALQGVKVTLKDL
+401 TNNKLQGVKVTVKDL
-416 NSGKEI
+416 SSGKEI

-435 AFQDLKYGETQ
+435 AFEDLKYGKEQ
-446 KFEIKL
+446 RFEIKL

-462 DFSYSPT
+462 DFSYTPT
-469 KTGSVSINDLIDLSI
+469 KTGSVNIHELIDLSI

-505 YGKFDIR
+505 YGKFEIR
-512 EDAAIQLDKIVSIM
+512 QDAAVQLDKIVSIM
-526 NEYPSMIIELGSHTD
+526 NEYPNMIIELGSHTD

-581 AKLKVNCPCE
+581 AKLKVDCPCE

>member
-9 FSFFLATTAISQGNN
+9 FSFFLTTIAFSQGNN
-24 PYFSVTPAKFNAED
+24 PYFAVNPAKFNADD

-73 FNYFTVDSKSN
+73 FNYFTVDAKTN

-96 FNEGPLSFTPDGKRV
+96 FNEGPLCFTPDGKRV

-117 KEVNKNSISRKRELM
+117 KMKNAATQKRELM
-132 LYTAKVSATGK
+132 LFTAEVSAKGK
-143 WSNITPCNINNK
+143 WSNITPCSINNK

-166 DGDYLVFASEAPG
+166 DGDYIVFASEAPG
-179 GQGGTDLYVAPLD
+179 GQGGTDLYVATLD
-192 ANGTIGEPTNLGPKV
+192 ANGTIGEPINLGPKV

-305 SGTVT
+305 TGTVT

-323 NIKNQSGEI
+323 NIKNEKGDI
-332 VATLTTDAK
+332 VATLVTDAK

-346 NLEPDQTYSVEVQ
+346 NLEPDQTYTVEVQ

-386 NRPNVTYTGIVTDTK
+386 NRPNVTYNGIVTDTK
-401 TKNALQGVKVTLKDL
+401 TKNALEGVKVTIKDL
-416 NSGKEI
+416 SSGKEI

-435 AFQDLKYGETQ
+435 AFQDLKYGATQ

-462 DFSYSPT
+462 DFSYTPT
-469 KTGSVSINDLIDLSI
+469 QTGSVSINDLIDLSI

-505 YGKFDIR
+505 YGKFEIR
-512 EDAAIQLDKIVSIM
+512 EDAAVQLDKIVSIM

>member
-1 MVKQLTLL
+1 MVKQLTLI
-9 FSFFLATTAISQGNN
+9 FSFFLATFAFSQGNN
-24 PYFSVTPAKFNAED
+24 PYFAVSPAKFNADD

-96 FNEGPLSFTPDGKRV
+96 FNEGPLCFTPDGKRV

-117 KEVNKNSISRKRELM
+117 KKKNLATQKRELM
-132 LYTAKVSATGK
+132 LFTAEVSSKGK
-143 WSNITPCNINNK
+143 WSNITPCNINNIM
-155 AYSVGHPAVSK
+155 YSVGHPAVSK
-166 DGDYLVFASEAPG
+166 DGDYMVFASEAPG
-179 GQGGTDLYVAPLD
+179 GQGGTDLYVASLD
-192 ANGTIGEPTNLGPKV
+192 AKGTIGEPINLGPKV

-252 PMNLE
+252 PRNLE

-305 SGTVT
+305 TGTVT

-323 NIKNQSGEI
+323 NIKNEKGDI
-332 VATLTTDAK
+332 VATLVTDAK

-346 NLEPDQTYSVEVQ
+346 NLEPDQTYTVEVQ

-386 NRPNVTYTGIVTDTK
+386 NRPNVTYNGIVTDTK
-401 TKNALQGVKVTLKDL
+401 TKNALEGVKVTIKDL
-416 NSGKEI
+416 SSGKEI

-435 AFQDLKYGETQ
+435 AFQDLKYGATQ

-462 DFSYSPT
+462 DFSYTPT
-469 KTGSVSINDLIDLSI
+469 QTGSVSINDLIDLSI

-505 YGKFDIR
+505 YGKFEIR
-512 EDAAIQLDKIVSIM
+512 EDAAVQLDKIVSIM

>member
-1 MVKQLTLL
+1 MVKQVTLL
-9 FSFFLATTAISQGNN
+9 FSFFLASIAFSQGNN
-24 PYFSVTPAKFNAED
+24 PYFALTPAKFNADD

-73 FNYFTVDSKSN
+73 FNYFTVDAKSN
-84 KVGKFQRKSNSK
+84 KVSKFQRKSNSK
-96 FNEGPLSFTPDGKRV
+96 FNEGPLCFTPDGKRV

-117 KEVNKNSISRKRELM
+117 KKKNAATQKRELM
-132 LYTAKVSATGK
+132 LFTAEVSSKGK

-155 AYSVGHPAVSK
+155 VYSVGHPAISK
-166 DGDYLVFASEAPG
+166 DGDYIVFASEAPG
-179 GQGGTDLYVAPLD
+179 GQGGTDLYVASLD
-192 ANGTIGEPTNLGPKV
+192 ANGTVEEPINLGPKV

-252 PMNLE
+252 PMNLD

-288 NIYSFTQLRPI
+288 NIYNFTQLRPI

-305 SGTVT
+305 TGTVT

-323 NIKNQSGEI
+323 NIKNKSGEI
-332 VATLTTDAK
+332 VATLVTDAK

-346 NLEPDQTYSVEVQ
+346 NLEPDQTYTVEVQ

-386 NRPNVTYTGIVTDTK
+386 NRPNVTYIGIVTDTK
-401 TKNALQGVKVTLKDL
+401 TNNKLQGVKVTVKDL
-416 NSGKEI
+416 SSGKEI

-435 AFQDLKYGETQ
+435 AFEDLKYGKEQ
-446 KFEIKL
+446 RFEIKL

-462 DFSYSPT
+462 DFSYTPT
-469 KTGSVSINDLIDLSI
+469 KTGSVNIHELIDLSI

-505 YGKFDIR
+505 YGKFEIR
-512 EDAAIQLDKIVSIM
+512 QDAAVQLDKIVSIM
-526 NEYPSMIIELGSHTD
+526 NEYPNMIIELGSHTD

-581 AKLKVNCPCE
+581 AKLKVDCPCE

>member
-1 MVKQLTLL
+1 M
-9 FSFFLATTAISQGNN
+9 
-24 PYFSVTPAKFNAED
+24 
-38 AEIGVYKN
+38 
-46 AGNNALILVSSKE
+46 
-59 WGIVKRVNGNDQHF
+59 
-73 FNYFTVDSKSN
+73 
-84 KVGKFQRKSNSK
+84 
-96 FNEGPLSFTPDGKRV
+96 
-111 FFTRNS
+111 
-117 KEVNKNSISRKRELM
+117 
-132 LYTAKVSATGK
+132 
-143 WSNITPCNINNK
+143 
-155 AYSVGHPAVSK
+155 
-166 DGDYLVFASEAPG
+166 
-179 GQGGTDLYVAPLD
+179 
-192 ANGTIGEPTNLGPKV
+192 
-207 NTTGNEFFPWFSPEG
+207 
-222 QLFFS
+222 
-227 SNGLKGLGGYDL
+227 GGYDL

-244 KNGKDVFN
+244 KNGKDVFS

-272 EDMKGYMSSNR
+272 EDMKGYVSSNR

-288 NIYSFTQLRPI
+288 NMYNFTQLRPI

-305 SGTVT
+305 TGTVT

-323 NIKNQSGEI
+323 NIKNEKGDI
-332 VATLTTDAK
+332 VATLITDAK

-346 NLEPDQTYSVEVQ
+346 NLEPDQSYTVEVQ

-364 NEQFNLNTDF
+364 NEQFSLNTDF

-386 NRPNVTYTGIVTDTK
+386 NRPNVTYNGIVTDTK
-401 TKNALQGVKVTLKDL
+401 TKNTLQGVKVTIKDL
-416 NSGKEI
+416 SSGKEI
-422 LITNSDVNGSFTK
+422 LITNSDVTGSFTK
-435 AFQDLKYGETQ
+435 AFQDLKYGATQ

-462 DFSYSPT
+462 DFSYTPT
-469 KTGSVSINDLIDLSI
+469 QTGTISINDLIDLSI

-505 YGKFDIR
+505 YGKFEIR
-512 EDAAIQLDKIVSIM
+512 EDAALQLDKIVSIM

-553 DNRAK
+553 DNRAN
-558 ASADYIRS
+558 ASADYIRT

>member
-73 FNYFTVDSKSN
+73 FNYFTVDAKSN

-117 KEVNKNSISRKRELM
+117 KKKNAATQKRELM
-132 LYTAKVSATGK
+132 LFTAEVSTKGK

-179 GQGGTDLYVAPLD
+179 GQGGTDLYVASLD
-192 ANGTIGEPTNLGPKV
+192 ANGTIGEPLNLGPKV

-305 SGTVT
+305 TGTVT

-323 NIKNQSGEI
+323 NIKNKSGDI
-332 VATLTTDAK
+332 VATLVTDAK

-346 NLEPDQTYSVEVQ
+346 NLEPDQTYTVEVQ

-386 NRPNVTYTGIVTDTK
+386 NRPNVTYIGIVTDTK
-401 TKNALQGVKVTLKDL
+401 TNNKLQGVKVTVKDL
-416 NSGKEI
+416 SSGKEI

-435 AFQDLKYGETQ
+435 AFEDLKYGKEQ
-446 KFEIKL
+446 RFEIKL

-462 DFSYSPT
+462 DFNYTPT
-469 KTGSVSINDLIDLSI
+469 KTGSVNIHELIDLSI

-512 EDAAIQLDKIVSIM
+512 QDAAVQLDKIVSIM

-566 RITTPTRISGIGYGE
+566 RITTPTRISGVGFGE

-591 GKVVSPCP
+591 GKVVSTCP

>member
-1 MVKQLTLL
+1 
-9 FSFFLATTAISQGNN
+9 
-24 PYFSVTPAKFNAED
+24 
-38 AEIGVYKN
+38 
-46 AGNNALILVSSKE
+46 
-59 WGIVKRVNGNDQHF
+59 
-73 FNYFTVDSKSN
+73 
-84 KVGKFQRKSNSK
+84 VGKFQRKSNSK

-117 KEVNKNSISRKRELM
+117 KKKNAATQKRELM
-132 LYTAKVSATGK
+132 LFTAEVSTKGK

-179 GQGGTDLYVAPLD
+179 GQGGTDLYVASLD
-192 ANGTIGEPTNLGPKV
+192 ANGTIGEPLNLGPKV

-305 SGTVT
+305 TGTVT

-323 NIKNQSGEI
+323 NIKNKSGDI
-332 VATLTTDAK
+332 VATLVTDAK

-346 NLEPDQTYSVEVQ
+346 NLEPDQTYTVEVQ

-386 NRPNVTYTGIVTDTK
+386 NRPNVTYIGIVTDTK
-401 TKNALQGVKVTLKDL
+401 TNNKLQGVKVTVKDL
-416 NSGKEI
+416 SSGKEI

-435 AFQDLKYGETQ
+435 AFEDLKYGKEQ
-446 KFEIKL
+446 RFEIKL

-462 DFSYSPT
+462 DFNYTPT
-469 KTGSVSINDLIDLSI
+469 KTGSVNIHELIDLSI

-512 EDAAIQLDKIVSIM
+512 QDAAVQLDKIVSIM

-591 GKVVSPCP
+591 GKVVSTCP

>member
-9 FSFFLATTAISQGNN
+9 FSFFLTTIAFSQGNN
-24 PYFSVTPAKFNAED
+24 PYFAITPAKFNADD

-46 AGNNALILVSSKE
+46 AGNNSLILVSCKE

-73 FNYFTVDSKSN
+73 FNYFTVDAKTN

-96 FNEGPLSFTPDGKRV
+96 FNEGPLCFTPDGKRV

-117 KEVNKNSISRKRELM
+117 KKKNLATQKRELM
-132 LYTAKVSATGK
+132 LFTAEVSSKGK
-143 WSNITPCNINNK
+143 WSNITPCNINNIM
-155 AYSVGHPAVSK
+155 YSVGHPAVSK
-166 DGDYLVFASEAPG
+166 DGDYIVFASEAPG
-179 GQGGTDLYVAPLD
+179 GQGGTDLYVASLD
-192 ANGTIGEPTNLGPKV
+192 ANGTIGEPINLGPKV

-305 SGTVT
+305 TGTVT

-323 NIKNQSGEI
+323 NIKNEKGDI
-332 VATLTTDAK
+332 VATLVTDAK

-346 NLEPDQTYSVEVQ
+346 NLEPDQTYTVEVQ

-386 NRPNVTYTGIVTDTK
+386 NRPNVTYNGIVTDTK
-401 TKNALQGVKVTLKDL
+401 TKNALEGVKVTIKDL
-416 NSGKEI
+416 SSGKEI

-435 AFQDLKYGETQ
+435 AFQDLKYGATQ

-462 DFSYSPT
+462 DFSYTPT
-469 KTGSVSINDLIDLSI
+469 QTGSVSINDLIDLSI

-505 YGKFDIR
+505 YGKFEIR
-512 EDAAIQLDKIVSIM
+512 EDAAVQLDKIVSIM

>member
-1 MVKQLTLL
+1 MVKQLIFLCTISLASV
-9 FSFFLATTAISQGNN
+9 SFAQGNN
-24 PYFSVTPAKFNAED
+24 PYFSITSAKFNTSD

-46 AGNNALILVSSKE
+46 SGNNALILVSSKE
-59 WGIVKRVNGNDQHF
+59 WGIVKRVDANEQHF
-73 FNYFTVDSKSN
+73 FNYFTVDEKSN
-84 KVGKFQRKSNSK
+84 KVGRFQKKSNSK

-117 KEVNKNSISRKRELM
+117 TKKNASTQKRELM
-132 LYTAKVSATGK
+132 LFTAEVNAKGK
-143 WSNITPCNINNK
+143 WSNISPCNVNNN

-166 DGDYLVFASEAPG
+166 EGNYIVFASEAPG
-179 GQGGTDLYVAPLD
+179 GQGGTDLYVATLD
-192 ANGTIGEPTNLGPKV
+192 ANGSIGEPVNLGPKV
-207 NTTGNEFFPWFSPEG
+207 NTKGNEFFPWFSPEG

-257 APINSL
+257 APINSA

-272 EDMKGYMSSNR
+272 ADMKGYVSSNR
-283 EKNND
+283 DNNND

-305 SGTVT
+305 SGIVT
-310 DLNTNDTLREATL
+310 DLNTNDTLKQATL
-323 NIKNQSGEI
+323 NIKNQKGDV
-332 VATLTTDAK
+332 VATLITDEK
-341 GGYNV
+341 GSYNV
-346 NLEPDQTYSVEVQ
+346 NLEPDQTYTVEVQ

-386 NRPNVTYTGIVTDTK
+386 NRPNVTYTGIITDTK
-401 TKNALQGVKVTLKDL
+401 TKAVLQDVKVTLKDL
-416 NSGKEI
+416 QSGKEI
-422 LITNSDVNGSFTK
+422 LVVNSDINGGFSK
-435 AFQDLKYGETQ
+435 AFQDLKYGEAQ
-446 KFEIKL
+446 RFEVKL
-452 EKKDYATKLI
+452 EKKDYATKII
-462 DFSYSPT
+462 DFNYSPT
-469 KTGSVSINDLIDLSI
+469 ATGSVSINDLIDLSI

-512 EDAAIQLDKIVSIM
+512 EDAAVQLEKIVSIM
-526 NEYPSMIIELGSHTD
+526 NEYPAMVIELGSHTD

-566 RITTPTRISGIGYGE
+566 RISNPTRISGIGYGE
-581 AKLKVNCPCE
+581 AKLKVDCPCE